1 MAPKPTGQR
10 LCHFFGALQ
19 AILSVDPM
27 VDAPEIL
34 LLAQELY
41 EILNDPGTS
50 VPQTIEGLI
59 WSIED
64 VVL

>member
-1 MAPKPTGQR
+1 MGQR
-10 LCHFFGALQ
+10 LCHFFGAFQ

-27 VDAPEIL
+27 VDAPQIL
-34 LLAQELY
+34 LPAQELY